1 MYPKSPQIY
10 LAKSVGEYIANILT
24 SIFGDIEETEPK
36 YKITNDNIIIYN
48 FGLADDSGYY
58 MTNNFIELF
67 PTPGRTDN
75 LFDIKSRKILINGE
89 VLQDSKKKRI
99 IEEAI
104 KAALIETNQASETN
118 QVIIKDDMSL
128 LVVAYGTE

>member
-24 SIFGDIEETEPK
+24 SIFGNIEEAEPK

-89 VLQDSKKKRI
+89 VLEDSKKKGI
-99 IEEAI
+99 IEQAI